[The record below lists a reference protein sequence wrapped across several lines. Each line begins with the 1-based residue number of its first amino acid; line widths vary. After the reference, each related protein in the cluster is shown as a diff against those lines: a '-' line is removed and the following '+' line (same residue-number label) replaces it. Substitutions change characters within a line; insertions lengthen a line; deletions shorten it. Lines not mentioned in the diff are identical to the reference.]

1 VGQHI
6 RVAVEL
12 GAHDATPAP
21 WLTVVGVVADVRKTL
36 TEENPPDLYMS
47 LAQSPPMIASL
58 VVRDPSGRARV
69 NAIREAVWSVNAEL
83 PLDEV
88 RWLED
93 DVAFATLPS
102 RFLATLLSGF
112 AAFAVLL
119 ATVGLYGVIA
129 YAVLQQRRDIAIRMA
144 VGATRGHVIR
154 MFLGRGA
161 VLVGAGLAAG
171 LAGGLALSRL
181 MRGVLF
187 GVSPTDA
194 LTYAVVALLLGAAAL
209 LATWLPARRAAHAEP
224 MQVLQSG

>member
-1 VGQHI
+1 
-6 RVAVEL
+6 
-12 GAHDATPAP
+12 
-21 WLTVVGVVADVRKTL
+21 
-36 TEENPPDLYMS
+36 
-47 LAQSPPMIASL
+47 
-58 VVRDPSGRARV
+58 
-69 NAIREAVWSVNAEL
+69 
-83 PLDEV
+83 
-88 RWLED
+88 
-93 DVAFATLPS
+93 
-102 RFLATLLSGF
+102 
-112 AAFAVLL
+112 
-119 ATVGLYGVIA
+119 
-129 YAVLQQRRDIAIRMA
+129 MA